1 MEILNS
7 CPDDHMSE
15 AVTSS
20 YYCQPVKKI
29 LKLNLPQNVSF
40 THVSVRVSSAYE
52 NENKLNF
59 FQMSPSHVSVNQCG
73 GGCHNTD
80 HSCVSISTSIK
91 TIPVILS
98 R

>member
-52 NENKLNF
+52 NENNLKRTKYI
-59 FQMSPSHVSVNQCG
+59 SDESK
-73 GGCHNTD
+73 
-80 HSCVSISTSIK
+80 SCFC
-91 TIPVILS
+91 
-98 R
+98 